1 MSHHKPEVIKPDLK
15 FATEVIG
22 MGADDMEKCYQC
34 ATCSVVCPI
43 SPADSPFPRREM
55 LWAQWG
61 LKDKL
66 MGDPN
71 VFLCHQCGD
80 CSDKCPR
87 DAKPGDVL
95 GAIRAFAYRH
105 FATPSFMGTALSD
118 PKFLPALIL
127 FPAVLLLAI
136 MGVLSTGIPA
146 DIAASILPERLA
158 HLEHEFQ
165 IAFFPAGKIV
175 FAKMFPHLGMVDAVF
190 VTLSLLV
197 FLSFFASIK
206 KFWSAMETTVDLPNK
221 KSVGEAFSETL
232 SEFLPHKKFTECG
245 DNKDRAQPHML
256 LFWSFVILFVVT
268 AFVAGGFWVFD
279 VLIPAVGA
287 EVHNP
292 FLSPLDFKSVSHII
306 LKIMAAAGAALLM
319 YGIIKIIQNRSNP
332 DKKMNTSYA
341 DWFFIG
347 VVFAVGATGI
357 LSWAFRLAGIGI
369 LAYSVYFLHLVAV
382 FMLLGYFPFSKFAHM
397 VYRFTAI
404 MFAKVKDIDVK
415 LAA

>member
-1 MSHHKPEVIKPDLK
+1 MSHDKPVPIKPDLK
-15 FATEVIG
+15 FATEIIG

-43 SPADSPFPRREM
+43 SPDDSPFPRREM
-55 LWAQWG
+55 IWAQWG

-118 PKFLPALIL
+118 PKYLPALIL
-127 FPAVLLLAI
+127 FPAILFMSI
-136 MGVLSTGIPA
+136 MGILSTGIPA
-146 DIAASILPERLA
+146 EIAASILPARLA

-165 IAFFPAGKIV
+165 VAFFPGGQIV
-175 FAKMFPHLGMVDAVF
+175 FARMFPHLGMIDAVF
-190 VTLSLLV
+190 VTLSLFV
-197 FLSFFASIK
+197 FISFYLSIK
-206 KFWSAMETTVDLPNK
+206 KFWAAMEATVDAPNK

-232 SEFLPHKKFTECG
+232 AEFLPHKKFTECG
-245 DNKDRAQPHML
+245 NNADRAQPHKF
-256 LFWSFVILFVVT
+256 LFWSFAILFIVT

-279 VLIPAVGA
+279 VIIPAVGA

-292 FLSPLDFKSVSHII
+292 FLSPLGFSSFPHVV
-306 LKIMAAAGAALLM
+306 LKIMAAVGAAMLM
-319 YGIIKIIQNRSNP
+319 YGIIAIMQNRNNP
-332 DKKMNTSYA
+332 EKKTNSSYS
-341 DWFFIG
+341 DWFLIG
-347 VVFAVGATGI
+347 VVFAVGLTGI
-357 LSWAFRLAGIGI
+357 LSWVFRLTGIGI
-369 LAYSVYFLHLVAV
+369 LAYSVYFLHIVAV
-382 FMLLGYFPFSKFAHM
+382 FMLLGYFPFSKFSHM
-397 VYRFTAI
+397 IYRFTAI